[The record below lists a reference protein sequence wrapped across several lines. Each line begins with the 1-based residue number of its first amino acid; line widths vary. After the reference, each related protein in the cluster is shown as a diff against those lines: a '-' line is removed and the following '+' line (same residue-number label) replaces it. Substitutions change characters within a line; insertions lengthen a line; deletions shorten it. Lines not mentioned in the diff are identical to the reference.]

1 MADPFLHTIPAWRW
15 ALTQTRRDLRAT
27 SMRVLL
33 VAVTLAVAALTA
45 VALPHPTFAA
55 GHCAECC
62 QTGVYPATR
71 HGRCFQNAS

>member
-33 VAVTLAVAALTA
+33 VAVTLAETDFAQA
-45 VALPHPTFAA
+45 VADADAQRLSH
-55 GHCAECC
+55 
-62 QTGVYPATR
+62 GVWLLV
-71 HGRCFQNAS
+71 HGL